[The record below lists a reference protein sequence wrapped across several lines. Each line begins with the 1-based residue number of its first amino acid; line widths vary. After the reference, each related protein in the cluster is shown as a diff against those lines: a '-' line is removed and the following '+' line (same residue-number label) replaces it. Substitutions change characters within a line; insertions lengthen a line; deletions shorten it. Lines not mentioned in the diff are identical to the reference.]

1 MSPLWIFWGTRMV
14 DLGNKGVSVLKQKA
28 QPKKRESSSQ
38 RTVLEQLSRREEII
52 NATRYQMLNGG
63 TDAVTIRGVAS
74 RAGVDP
80 ALVYHYFDS
89 KEGLLQASQ
98 RLPFDPQMIIPT
110 LLESG
115 RSDLGTRLIRT
126 LLTVLDSS
134 EAMAPMSFLFRMAF
148 ANPSWEENFKYM
160 VVESFVKPIAELHF
174 EDAELRAS
182 AAAVTIVG
190 LIWAR
195 YVNRMPSI
203 DHASVESL
211 SSIFGPVLGID

>member
-1 MSPLWIFWGTRMV
+1 MV
-14 DLGNKGVSVLKQKA
+14 DLGNKGVSVLKQKG
-28 QPKKRESSSQ
+28 QQNKRGSSGQ
-38 RTVLEQLSRREEII
+38 RAVLEQLSRREEII

-98 RLPFDPQMIIPT
+98 RLPFEPQAIIPT

-115 RSDLGTRLIRT
+115 RYNLGTRLIRT

-148 ANPSWEENFKYM
+148 ANPTWEETFKEM
-160 VVESFVKPIAELHF
+160 VVESFVKPIMELHSQ
-174 EDAELRAS
+174 DAELE
-182 AAAVTIVG
+182 T
-190 LIWAR
+190 
-195 YVNRMPSI
+195 
-203 DHASVESL
+203 
-211 SSIFGPVLGID
+211 

>member
-1 MSPLWIFWGTRMV
+1 MSPLRIFWGTRMV
-14 DLGNKGVSVLKQKA
+14 DLGNKGVSVLTQKTSS
-28 QPKKRESSSQ
+28 KKKGSASQ
-38 RTVLEQLSRREEII
+38 RTVLDQLSRREEII

-80 ALVYHYFDS
+80 ALVYHYFGS

-98 RLPFDPQMIIPT
+98 QLPFDPQAIIPT

-115 RSDLGTRLIRT
+115 RSNLGTRLIRT

-148 ANPSWEENFKYM
+148 ANPGWEENFKDM
-160 VVESFVKPIAELHF
+160 VIESFVKPIAELHS
-174 EDAELRAS
+174 EYAERRSS